1 MDFSEFTAGVERL
14 VGSGYPNGS
23 GKESLQQQNAA
34 QPVVYLGDF
43 HDDKRHGFGLYKVA
57 NGWGYLGGW
66 SLGVPNGAGFELHLP
81 KATTAQKDT
90 AVPLL
95 VSFVK
100 MQRGGLV
107 KRERFDDKNPA
118 HARVLR
124 RAGLSVDRAI
134 KRAALARQLAVKCCN
149 DGLDYYHEWALVE
162 SGETMCTSAQKLSL
176 RNRDRFQ

>member
-81 KATTAQKDT
+81 KANTAQKDT
-90 AVPLL
+90 AVPVL